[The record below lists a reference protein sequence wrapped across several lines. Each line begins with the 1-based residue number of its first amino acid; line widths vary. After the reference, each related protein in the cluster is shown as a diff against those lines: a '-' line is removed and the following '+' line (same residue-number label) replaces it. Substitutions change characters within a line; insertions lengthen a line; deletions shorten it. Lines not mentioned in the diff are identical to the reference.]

1 MQLLATMRM
10 NGLALSIRVLLLIS
24 LGVAIATAERAKSA
38 DSFVDIIGV
47 NGHLNYPSSVY
58 MNNYHSI
65 ILPRAKE
72 LGIRNWRDAL
82 TSSDTVAARQR
93 EMGSH
98 GIRFNV
104 AMFDLDTNVLLDHLR
119 KVLPVVQAIEGP
131 NELDHGFRN
140 GKPAYPDAS
149 TRIYKGLTFPAIVPA
164 IQNDLHS
171 AIKGNA
177 DTRHLTVVMAGFSF
191 PDNVLDVGLVEGAD
205 CGNTHSYPDGGPPLY
220 RLDDWYIPRARA
232 NVGPS
237 KPLIATESGYHNAT
251 GTDVGHWI
259 SGVSERGAA
268 KYETR
273 LFLEYF
279 NRGFIKVY
287 LYEFIDMVPNPTFAE
302 GAFGLLKSD
311 GTPKVQFRAL
321 KNLIG
326 LLKDPGP
333 AIVPG
338 DLGFSLEGD
347 TSRVRHTLLQKRD
360 GLFYLIL
367 WLNDVSYAKTSKSD
381 LDPTRNLRIVFK
393 TPLDSIT
400 AYHPLESTTPISRS
414 GGAAFLD
421 VKVPDH
427 ALILT
432 LRPKDMKP
440 TPVSILKKSARNPGS
455 GKLGKVR
462 LQDQGGRLID
472 VQGRK
477 AESRGPSK

>member
-1 MQLLATMRM
+1 MHLFATIRM
-10 NGLALSIRVLLLIS
+10 IGLRSSLPVLLL
-24 LGVAIATAERAKSA
+24 LGPGVATAAVERAKSA

-47 NGHLNYPSSVY
+47 NGHMNFESSVY
-58 MNNYHSI
+58 LTGYHSI

-82 TSSDTVAARQR
+82 SWSDTIAARQR

-98 GIRFNV
+98 GIRFSLG
-104 AMFDLDTNVLLDHLR
+104 MQDLDTNVLLEHLR
-119 KVLPVVQAIEGP
+119 KVLPAVQAIEGP

-140 GKPAYPDAS
+140 GKPAFPDAS
-149 TRIYKGLTFPAIVPA
+149 KRVYKGLTFPAIVPA
-164 IQNDLHS
+164 IQNDLYS

-177 DTRHLTVVMAGFSF
+177 DTRHLQVIMAGFSF
-191 PDNVLDVGLVEGAD
+191 PDNVLDVGLVQGAD
-205 CGNTHSYPDGGPPLY
+205 CGNTHSYPDGGPPTF
-220 RLDDWYIPRARA
+220 RLDDWYIPRMRV

-237 KPLIATESGYHNAT
+237 KPLISTETGYHNAT

-259 SGVSERGAA
+259 PGVSERGAA

-279 NRGFIKVY
+279 NRGFLKVY

-338 DLGFSLEGD
+338 DLDFTLEGD
-347 TSRVRHTLLQKRD
+347 TSRIRHTLLQKRD
-360 GLFYLIL
+360 GLFQLVL
-367 WLNDVSYAKTSKSD
+367 WLNDVSYSKDTKSD
-381 LDPTRNLRIVFK
+381 LEPTRNLRIVFT

-400 AYHPLESTTPISRS
+400 AYHPLESTNPISRS
-414 GGAAFLD
+414 GGAAFID

-432 LRPKDMKP
+432 LRPKNVKP
-440 TPVSILKKSARNPGS
+440 PAVSILKQSGVNPGMGRS
-455 GKLGKVR
+455 RGVSLR
-462 LQDQGGRLID
+462 DQSGRLID
-472 VQGRK
+472 VRGRNT
-477 AESRGPSK
+477 ESRGPVE